1 MTKTKKNTVSFIKI
15 LKCTEEWEEYQK
27 IVAKDKKGELYF
39 PHSILTDKATMT
51 KMAHFDGIEGVVLDG
66 HYYFPLTWIRY
77 NFPKEIKYLNKI
89 EKAIRPLFERKKG
102 SAA

>member
-15 LKCTEEWEEYQK
+15 KSSVEGLEEYQK
-27 IVAKDKKGELYF
+27 IVTKDKKGELYF

-51 KMAHFDGIEGVVLDG
+51 KMAHFDEIEVVVLDG
-66 HYYFPLTWIRY
+66 HYYFPLTWIKY
-77 NFPKEIKYLNKI
+77 NFPKEIKYLNRI
-89 EKAIRPLFERKKG
+89 EKMIRPLFGKKKG